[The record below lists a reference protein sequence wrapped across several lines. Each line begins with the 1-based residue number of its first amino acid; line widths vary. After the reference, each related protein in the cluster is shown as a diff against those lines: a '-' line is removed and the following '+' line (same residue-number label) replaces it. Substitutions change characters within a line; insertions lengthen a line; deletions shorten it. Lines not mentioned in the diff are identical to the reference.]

1 MISIPSRRQIMLV
14 VSENECLESNNENKN
29 NTFDFLKYICICC
42 IFWPANWKTYSK
54 AHWTIAIF
62 KQNWPNKLLH
72 KINQRSICC
81 SLVIPISQASL
92 IQFVPLYKGKLF
104 YPFLD
109 WDQACYNVL
118 DYWSVLKVID
128 QSWKMWFCNQFK
140 CTWKRPKL
148 LPGEGGGEGFWGKR
162 KK

>member
-1 MISIPSRRQIMLV
+1 MSWKQQWEQKQYIWFFEIHLHMLHILT
-14 VSENECLESNNENKN
+14 SKL
-29 NTFDFLKYICICC
+29 
-42 IFWPANWKTYSK
+42 KTYSK

-148 LPGEGGGEGFWGKR
+148 LPGEGGGEGLGGKR